1 MDAGILAALFSIVVI
16 DLVLSGDNA
25 VVIGMAAGRL
35 PAEQRRK
42 AIVWGGAGAVGLR
55 ILFTIMASL
64 LLGVPLLQALGALL
78 LLYIAFKLLK
88 PAHDEHANI
97 REANSFGEALK
108 TIILAD
114 VIMSLDNILAVGGA
128 ASGHIWLLIFG
139 LMLSIPILLIGSNL
153 IANMIDRFPILN
165 YFGAGILVVTAMRMF
180 FHDALVSD
188 ALHAS
193 MAVEIAVIV
202 AVVGIVL
209 GTSYYMN
216 LRARQQRIAE
226 VNAQRSE
233 RPDSLRPTKEPT

>member
-1 MDAGILAALFSIVVI
+1 MDAGILAALFSIIII

-35 PAEQRRK
+35 PTEQRRK
-42 AIVWGGAGAVGLR
+42 AIIWGGAGAVGLR

-64 LLGVPLLQALGALL
+64 LLGVPLLQAIGALL

-88 PAHDEHANI
+88 PAHDAGPNI

-139 LMLSIPILLIGSNL
+139 LMLSIPILLFGSNL
-153 IANMIDRFPILN
+153 IANMINRFPALN
-165 YFGAGILVVTAMRMF
+165 YFGAGILVVTAVRMF

-188 ALHAS
+188 ALHAPV
-193 MAVEIAVIV
+193 AVEIAVIV

-209 GTSYYMN
+209 GAGYYMN
-216 LRARQQRIAE
+216 VRARQQMIDE
-226 VNAQRSE
+226 VNAQSSE
-233 RPDSLRPTKEPT
+233 RPESLRSTKETF